1 MGVKVYGMDISAP
14 VRCALMTCEVL
25 KLEYELVVVNL
36 MAGEHMKPEYLKI
49 NPQHNIPALVD
60 GDFKLNESRAIMA
73 YLANAYAKDDSIY
86 PKDPKV
92 RAKVDQMMYF
102 DMGQL
107 YKAFGDCFY
116 PIAFQGQED
125 IETAKYDK
133 LKEVLGWA
141 KDFIAETG
149 YVAGTEKITIA
160 DICFLATLTSMMAAG
175 AADFEKDYPE
185 LKNYCEKI
193 SSEIPNYAKANG
205 DGVTTFGTLGGE
217 NFKKAVEKIK
227 A

>member
-1 MGVKVYGMDISAP
+1 MGVKVYGMDLSAP
-14 VRCALMTCEVL
+14 VRCVMMTCETL
-25 KLEYELVVVNL
+25 KIEYEFIVVNL
-36 MAGEHMKPEYLKI
+36 MAGEHMKPEYLAI

-60 GDFKLNESRAIMA
+60 GDFKLNESRAICG
-73 YLANAYAKDDSIY
+73 YLANAYDKSGDMY
-86 PKDPKV
+86 PATPAV

-116 PIAFQGQED
+116 PVAMQGKED
-125 IETAKYDK
+125 IEKDKYNK

-149 YVAGTEKITIA
+149 YVAGTEKMTIA
-160 DICFLATLTSMMAAG
+160 DICFLATLSSIMAAG

-185 LKNYCEKI
+185 LKAYVEKI
-193 SSEIPNYAKANG
+193 SSQVPNYAKANG
-205 DGVTTFGTLGGE
+205 DGATAFGNWGGE
-217 NFKKAVEKIK
+217 KFKKAVEN
-227 A
+227 ANA